1 MGELGSLLR
10 CKLKFYL
17 KLSNLYVQG
26 LFWFVLRIHI
36 GVIQSLISEGI

>member
-1 MGELGSLLR
+1 MGQLGSLLR

-17 KLSNLYVQG
+17 KLSNLYVG
-26 LFWFVLRIHI
+26 LSWFVLRIHI